1 MLLRDFLPHPL
12 LREFIQWYRICHFEF
27 GKSEVIPVK
36 SAVPKPE
43 NILHFFLRD
52 YWAIQRSYENIYVQ
66 PSVVFVGQRTFLV
79 QQHTGYNFLNIQI
92 VFQPTGVFR
101 LTGIPANILSN
112 EHVDGTIIFPKGI
125 PTTLERLQNARGYTE
140 MLAVIEEFSFALVRQ
155 SCKNKNS
162 LDIVSQ
168 RLIQQGGN
176 VSLDELADDACLST
190 KQFKRKFYESIGVNP
205 KTYARITRLTKAYN
219 LKNAYPERDWL
230 SIAIECGFCDYQ
242 HLVKDYKDF
251 TGTTPNE
258 FLALEGRTPERVL
271 KLTDHLYQ
279 ERAMPFISK

>member
-12 LREFIQWYRICHFEF
+12 LREFIQWYRICDFEF
-27 GKSEVIPVK
+27 SKSEVIPVK
-36 SAVPKPE
+36 SALPKPE

-52 YWAIQRSYENIYVQ
+52 YWGIQRSDEKIYVQ
-66 PSVVFVGQRTFLV
+66 PSVVFAGQRTFLV

-92 VFQPTGVFR
+92 VFQPIGVFR
-101 LTGIPANILSN
+101 LTGIPAYILTN
-112 EHVDGTIIFPKGI
+112 EHLDGTIVFPKGI
-125 PTTLERLQNARGYTE
+125 PTTLERLQNARSYTE

-155 SCKNKNS
+155 SCKNKSS

-168 RLIQQGGN
+168 RLLKQGGN
-176 VSLDELADDACLST
+176 VSLDELADNACLST

-230 SIAIECGFCDYQ
+230 SIAIACGFCDYQ

-251 TGTTPNE
+251 TGATPNE
-258 FLALEGRTPERVL
+258 FLALEGKTPERVL
-271 KLTDHLYQ
+271 RLTDHLYQ
-279 ERAMPFISK
+279 ERAMQLISK